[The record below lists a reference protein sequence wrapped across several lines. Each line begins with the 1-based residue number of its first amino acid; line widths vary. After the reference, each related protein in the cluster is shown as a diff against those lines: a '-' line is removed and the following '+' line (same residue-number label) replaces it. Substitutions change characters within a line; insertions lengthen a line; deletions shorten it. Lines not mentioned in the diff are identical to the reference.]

1 MNPHEAPGA
10 GSGGGSG
17 TEPTAA
23 SGRDR
28 VALAVGFPPGLAPDK
43 WLRRMAERFPVV
55 EVQGFVLDLAEARV
69 SDAARLLGGT
79 SGMTPE
85 ADISVD
91 ATSAT
96 PDSAHDEL
104 GNTGGDRPERFDVVF
119 VRESSDD
126 PRSAPLGLARIP
138 LYDEAQSVLVPKD
151 HEASLFASLSLDELD
166 GERWVEPV
174 DPLVATSAEV
184 QMHVELVAANVGLG
198 QLPLPLARAHSRRD
212 VVVVP
217 LDEPPSTRVGIAWL
231 PERGE
236 DEAIAGLVG
245 IVQGRTANSS
255 RGPEARSAA
264 SETEKGGDRARDK
277 GGAVREK
284 PRGKTGRSAAPR
296 KAGEQSRG
304 SGRGRPASGARRGR
318 SSGRGG
324 RRQR

>member
-1 MNPHEAPGA
+1 MNAHEAPGA
-10 GSGGGSG
+10 GSEGGSG
-17 TEPTAA
+17 NEPTAP

-28 VALAVGFPPGLAPDK
+28 AVLAVGFPPGLAPDK
-43 WLRRMAERFPVV
+43 WLRRMAERFPDV
-55 EVQGFVLDLAEARV
+55 EVQGFVLDLSEARV
-69 SDAARLLGGT
+69 SDAARLLGAT

-91 ATSAT
+91 AAAIPESA
-96 PDSAHDEL
+96 PDEL
-104 GNTGGDRPERFDVVF
+104 GNTGGGNRPERFDVVF

-151 HEASLFASLSLDELD
+151 HEASLFASLSLDELAD
-166 GERWVEPV
+166 ERWVQPV

-184 QMHVELVAANVGLG
+184 QMPVELVAANVGLG
-198 QLPLPLARAHSRRD
+198 RLPLPLARAHSRRD
-212 VVVVP
+212 VIVVP

-236 DEAIAGLVG
+236 DEAIAGFVG

-255 RGPEARSAA
+255 RGPEARSAD
-264 SETEKGGDRARDK
+264 SDIETSGDRARDK
-277 GGAVREK
+277 GGSAKEK
-284 PRGKTGRSAAPR
+284 ARGKTGQGAAPR
-296 KAGEQSRG
+296 KAGAQSRG

-324 RRQR
+324 RRRR